1 MKPGI
6 FRQFHSNRAG
16 FTLIEAIVSLCILGV
31 IGLGASMATNQVL
44 SQTSRNNNFV
54 TADRQT
60 LNALHWISCD
70 TQMAQSLQP
79 YGPSG
84 FPLTLEWV
92 EWDNTS
98 HEVIYSIQSNQ
109 LKRSSSVNGG
119 PPVTSLIANYIN
131 PATDLTNCVS
141 SNGVLTLTV
150 TGSVGQGAEII
161 HVTKVRE
168 ITSRP
173 NL

>member
-1 MKPGI
+1 MRLLK
-6 FRQFHSNRAG
+6 FKQLHRNRGG
-16 FTLIEAIVSLCILGV
+16 FTLIEVIVSLCIISV
-31 IGLGASMATNQVL
+31 IGLGASMASNQL
-44 SQTSRNNNFV
+44 LAQTSKNNNYV

-60 LNALHWISCD
+60 LNALHWIGCD

-79 YGPSG
+79 TGDSG
-84 FPLTLEWV
+84 FPLTLDWV

-98 HEVIYSIQSNQ
+98 HQVIYSIESNQ
-109 LKRSSSVNGG
+109 LKRSASVDGG
-119 PPVTSLIANYIN
+119 PSTITIIASYIN

-141 SNGVLTLTV
+141 NNGVLTLTV

-161 HVTKVRE
+161 SVTKVRE

>member
-1 MKPGI
+1 
-6 FRQFHSNRAG
+6 
-16 FTLIEAIVSLCILGV
+16 
-31 IGLGASMATNQVL
+31 MANNQL
-44 SQTSRNNNFV
+44 LTQTSKNNNYV

-60 LNALHWISCD
+60 LNAIHWIGCD
-70 TQMAQSLQP
+70 TQMAQFLQP
-79 YGPSG
+79 QGVSG

-98 HEVIYSIQSNQ
+98 HEVIYSIESNQ
-109 LKRSSSVNGG
+109 LMRSASINGS
-119 PPVTSLIANYIN
+119 PPVKNLIASYIN

-141 SNGVLTLTV
+141 DNGVLTLTV